1 MNIIVTLIV
10 GFLLT
15 VGFDN
20 KTREK
25 QEEKKTTQV
34 SISKAL
40 EEKALEKVEVKTESQ
55 EPVQE
60 VVKTE
65 SQDPVQEVVKTES
78 QEQELVQAENKDLK
92 ISEELG
98 KSTDSGTNYLSLALY
113 IFGFILV
120 VLIGGYIYL
129 RKRNS
134 TSLGRAIDNTRRDF
148 NEKVV
153 KVEPQEQEPAV
164 EEVKPEPQEQEPAV
178 EEVKDLKID
187 EDEKNKN

>member
-78 QEQELVQAENKDLK
+78 QDPVQE
-92 ISEELG
+92 
-98 KSTDSGTNYLSLALY
+98 
-113 IFGFILV
+113 V
-120 VLIGGYIYL
+120 V
-129 RKRNS
+129 
-134 TSLGRAIDNTRRDF
+134 
-148 NEKVV
+148 
-153 KVEPQEQEPAV
+153 
-164 EEVKPEPQEQEPAV
+164 
-178 EEVKDLKID
+178 
-187 EDEKNKN
+187 